1 MIFTFFT
8 FIYNILP
15 RIIVQYT
22 LMPGTT
28 VSGISKKGMIIMS
41 EEIKKGG
48 LSIDAK
54 HIFPIIK
61 KWLYSDKEIFVR
73 ELVSNGCD
81 AVTKHKRLVSLG
93 EAKEFNGKYRI
104 DVVLDKELGTITFSD
119 NGIGMSEEEL
129 DKYINQIALSG
140 AVDFISKYE
149 NESNDAGNGIIGHF
163 GLGFYSAFMIAD
175 NVEIVT
181 KSYVDGVP
189 AMHWKGNDSC
199 EFEME
204 PTERNTQGTDIT
216 LHVNDDE
223 KEFLDAYRLKAI
235 LEKFCSFMP
244 VEIYF
249 TEKGA
254 EKSGDSDKNEEE
266 KPINDTNPLWQR
278 KPSECKPEEYN
289 EFYKKVFGDYRDPL
303 FYIHINADYPL
314 NFRGILFFPQFSN
327 EYSNIEGQVKLYY
340 NQVFV
345 ADNIKEVI
353 PDYLLVLKGVL
364 DCPELP
370 LNVSRSYL
378 QANGYVTKIS
388 AHIVKKVADK
398 INSLFNTERS
408 RMEEIWTQ
416 LKPFAE
422 YGCMKDNKFY
432 DRIKDSIIFKT
443 TDDKFM
449 TVSEYAAA
457 ENFDGT
463 IYYTDDTVKQ
473 SRYISMFKNEN
484 INVAV
489 LDKVIDAQFIS
500 FLEMKFKD
508 DEATKEYKFS
518 RVDSGFSASMRKD
531 GDAVSND
538 GLCAFFKDAL
548 GFDDKTKVECES
560 LKDADVPALLN
571 LSEQSRRF
579 SDMMKMY
586 GDLGMSGSMPIEET
600 LVVNLSNPL
609 VAKIAETY
617 SDEKRLD
624 LNKAIAKQVY
634 MLALVAQ
641 RQLTSDELK
650 AFISGSTNLL
660 EKL

>member
-1 MIFTFFT
+1 
-8 FIYNILP
+8 
-15 RIIVQYT
+15 
-22 LMPGTT
+22 
-28 VSGISKKGMIIMS
+28 MS
-41 EEIKKGG
+41 EDIKKGG

-93 EAKEFNGKYRI
+93 EANEFDGKYRI

-189 AMHWKGNDSC
+189 AMHWSGNDSC

-204 PTERNTQGTDIT
+204 PTERDTQGTDII

-254 EKSGDSDKNEEE
+254 ATGESKTEKEEE

-443 TDDKFM
+443 TDDKYM
-449 TVSEYAAA
+449 TVSEYAAS

-508 DEATKEYKFS
+508 DEARKEYKFS
-518 RVDSGFSASMRKD
+518 RVDSGFSASMKKD
-531 GDAVSND
+531 ADTGSND

-586 GDLGMSGSMPIEET
+586 GDMGMSGGMPIEET

-609 VAKIAETY
+609 VAKISETY
-617 SDEKRLD
+617 EDASRLE

-650 AFISGSTNLL
+650 AFITDSTNLL

>member
-1 MIFTFFT
+1 
-8 FIYNILP
+8 
-15 RIIVQYT
+15 
-22 LMPGTT
+22 
-28 VSGISKKGMIIMS
+28 MS

-93 EAKEFNGKYRI
+93 EAKEFDGKYRI

-149 NESNDAGNGIIGHF
+149 NESSDAANGIIGHF

-181 KSYVDGVP
+181 KSYVEGTP
-189 AMHWKGNDSC
+189 AVHWKGNDSC

-204 PTERNTQGTDIT
+204 NAERDNQGTDII

-223 KEFLDAYRLKAI
+223 KEFLDAYRLKSI
-235 LEKFCSFMP
+235 LDKFCSFMP

-249 TEKGA
+249 KENGS
-254 EKSGDSDKNEEE
+254 EDKDGNKEEQE
-266 KPINDTNPLWQR
+266 KPVNDTNPLWQR
-278 KPSECKPEEYN
+278 KPSECTPEEYN

-314 NFRGILFFPQFSN
+314 NFRGILYFPQVTN

-378 QANGYVTKIS
+378 QANGYVSKIS
-388 AHIVKKVADK
+388 AHIVKKVSDK
-398 INSLFNTERS
+398 INSLFNTERD

-416 LKPFAE
+416 IKPFVE
-422 YGCMKDNKFY
+422 YGSMKDNKFY

-443 TDDKFM
+443 TDDKYM
-449 TVSEYAAA
+449 TVAEYAAA
-457 ENFDGT
+457 ESFDGT

-489 LDKVIDAQFIS
+489 LDKVIDSQFIS

-508 DEATKEYKFS
+508 NDATKEYKFS
-518 RVDSGFSASMRKD
+518 RVDSGFSKSMKKAED
-531 GDAVSND
+531 SVSNE
-538 GLCAFFKDAL
+538 GLCSFFKETL
-548 GFDDKTKVECES
+548 GLDDKTKVECEL

-586 GDLGMSGSMPIEET
+586 GDMGASGSMPVEET

-609 VAKIAETY
+609 VSKLSETY
-617 SDEKRLD
+617 SDASRAD
-624 LNKAIAKQVY
+624 LNKAIAKQIY

-650 AFISGSTNLL
+650 EFISDSTNLL

>member
-1 MIFTFFT
+1 
-8 FIYNILP
+8 
-15 RIIVQYT
+15 
-22 LMPGTT
+22 
-28 VSGISKKGMIIMS
+28 MS
-41 EEIKKGG
+41 EDIKKGG

-93 EAKEFNGKYRI
+93 EAKEFDGKYRI

-149 NESNDAGNGIIGHF
+149 NESSDAGNGIIGHF

-204 PTERNTQGTDIT
+204 PTERDTQGTDII

-254 EKSGDSDKNEEE
+254 ATGESKTEKEEE

-398 INSLFNTERS
+398 INSLFNTERN

-443 TDDKFM
+443 TDDKYM

-473 SRYISMFKNEN
+473 SRYISMFRNEN

-508 DEATKEYKFS
+508 DEARKEYKFS
-518 RVDSGFSASMRKD
+518 RVDSGFSASMKKD
-531 GDAVSND
+531 ADTGSND

-586 GDLGMSGSMPIEET
+586 GDMGMSGGMPIEET

-609 VAKIAETY
+609 VAKISETY
-617 SDEKRLD
+617 EDASRLE

-650 AFISGSTNLL
+650 AFITDSTNLL

>member
-1 MIFTFFT
+1 
-8 FIYNILP
+8 
-15 RIIVQYT
+15 
-22 LMPGTT
+22 
-28 VSGISKKGMIIMS
+28 MS
-41 EEIKKGG
+41 EDIKKGG

-93 EAKEFNGKYRI
+93 EAKEFDGKYRI

-149 NESNDAGNGIIGHF
+149 NESSDAGNGIIGHF

-189 AMHWKGNDSC
+189 AMHWSGNDSC

-204 PTERNTQGTDIT
+204 STERDTQGTDII

-254 EKSGDSDKNEEE
+254 ATGESKTEKEEE

-398 INSLFNTERS
+398 INSLFNTERN

-443 TDDKFM
+443 TDDKYM

-508 DEATKEYKFS
+508 DEARKEYKFS
-518 RVDSGFSASMRKD
+518 RVDSGFSASMKKD
-531 GDAVSND
+531 ADTGSND

-586 GDLGMSGSMPIEET
+586 GDMGMSGGMPIEET

-609 VAKIAETY
+609 VAKISETY
-617 SDEKRLD
+617 EDASRLE

-650 AFISGSTNLL
+650 AFITDSTNLL

>member
-1 MIFTFFT
+1 M
-8 FIYNILP
+8 
-15 RIIVQYT
+15 
-22 LMPGTT
+22 
-28 VSGISKKGMIIMS
+28 
-41 EEIKKGG
+41 
-48 LSIDAK
+48 
-54 HIFPIIK
+54 
-61 KWLYSDKEIFVR
+61 
-73 ELVSNGCD
+73 
-81 AVTKHKRLVSLG
+81 
-93 EAKEFNGKYRI
+93 
-104 DVVLDKELGTITFSD
+104 
-119 NGIGMSEEEL
+119 
-129 DKYINQIALSG
+129 
-140 AVDFISKYE
+140 
-149 NESNDAGNGIIGHF
+149 
-163 GLGFYSAFMIAD
+163 
-175 NVEIVT
+175 
-181 KSYVDGVP
+181 
-189 AMHWKGNDSC
+189 
-199 EFEME
+199 
-204 PTERNTQGTDIT
+204 
-216 LHVNDDE
+216 
-223 KEFLDAYRLKAI
+223 
-235 LEKFCSFMP
+235 
-244 VEIYF
+244 
-249 TEKGA
+249 
-254 EKSGDSDKNEEE
+254 
-266 KPINDTNPLWQR
+266 
-278 KPSECKPEEYN
+278 
-289 EFYKKVFGDYRDPL
+289 
-303 FYIHINADYPL
+303 
-314 NFRGILFFPQFSN
+314 
-327 EYSNIEGQVKLYY
+327 
-340 NQVFV
+340 FV

-398 INSLFNTERS
+398 INSLFNTERN

-443 TDDKFM
+443 TDDKYM

-508 DEATKEYKFS
+508 DEARKEYKFS
-518 RVDSGFSASMRKD
+518 RVDSGFSASMKKD
-531 GDAVSND
+531 ADTGSND

-586 GDLGMSGSMPIEET
+586 GDMGMSGGMPIEET

-609 VAKIAETY
+609 VAKISETY
-617 SDEKRLD
+617 EDASRLE

-650 AFISGSTNLL
+650 AFITDSTNLL

>member
-1 MIFTFFT
+1 M
-8 FIYNILP
+8 N
-15 RIIVQYT
+15 
-22 LMPGTT
+22 
-28 VSGISKKGMIIMS
+28 KMS
-41 EEIKKGG
+41 EDIKKGG

-93 EAKEFNGKYRI
+93 EAKEFDGKYRI

-204 PTERNTQGTDIT
+204 PTERDTQGTDII

-254 EKSGDSDKNEEE
+254 ATGESKTEKEEE

-398 INSLFNTERS
+398 INSLFNTERN

-443 TDDKFM
+443 TDDKYM

-508 DEATKEYKFS
+508 DEARKEYKFS
-518 RVDSGFSASMRKD
+518 RVDSGFSASMKKD
-531 GDAVSND
+531 ADTGSND

-586 GDLGMSGSMPIEET
+586 GDMGMSGGMPIEET

-609 VAKIAETY
+609 VAKISETY
-617 SDEKRLD
+617 EDASRLE

-650 AFISGSTNLL
+650 AFITDSTNLL